1 MISSDFI
8 VYQRQYIGNTVLLL
22 ERDFLYRDAL
32 ECRIKDKV
40 LQPGCLALKVEE
52 DVGIIDYL
60 KIVVHIQR
68 IPAILY
74 PERLAEV

>member
-8 VYQRQYIGNTVLLL
+8 VYQRQQIGNTVLLL

-32 ECRIKDKV
+32 ERRIKDEV

-60 KIVVHIQR
+60 KIVEHIQR
-68 IPAILY
+68 IPARLY
-74 PERLAEV
+74 PERLTEV